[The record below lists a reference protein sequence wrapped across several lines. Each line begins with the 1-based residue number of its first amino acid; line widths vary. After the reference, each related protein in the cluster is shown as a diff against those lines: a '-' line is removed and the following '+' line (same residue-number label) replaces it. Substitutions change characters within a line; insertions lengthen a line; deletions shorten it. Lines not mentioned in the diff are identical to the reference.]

1 MKLKLLFL
9 SFLFV
14 LSSYSQRDSYSTMKS
29 HLDGISDLIPGRF
42 TYFRGIDYNF
52 ANWRFQSYLQDDY
65 MHLTFALKN
74 SYVEG
79 ENIITQR
86 FTPKVSNGK
95 EYLKV
100 IYYTKNDKTKVP
112 WLPSENGCV
121 LIRSVEMIGT
131 TNIVIRIFL
140 NYWPQKINL
149 GGYKQGEIAS
159 FQIMGDYVSLIGIS
173 PQVYKILI
181 SHGNIEADY
190 YKTFKIE

>member
-1 MKLKLLFL
+1 MKVRILLFSL
-9 SFLFV
+9 FLYLV
-14 LSSYSQRDSYSTMKS
+14 GYSQPDSYSTIKM
-29 HLDGISDLIPGRF
+29 HLDGISDLSPGRF

-52 ANWRFQSYLQDDY
+52 ANFRFQMYLQDDY
-65 MHLTFALKN
+65 MHLAPALKS

-79 ENIITQR
+79 DNMITQR
-86 FTPKVSNGK
+86 YTPKVSNGK

-100 IYYTKNDKTKVP
+100 IYYTKKDKTKVP
-112 WLPSENGCV
+112 WLPADDGCT
-121 LIRSVEMIGT
+121 LITNVEMIGT
-131 TNIVIRIFL
+131 ANIVIRLFL

-173 PQVYKILI
+173 PQVYKIMI